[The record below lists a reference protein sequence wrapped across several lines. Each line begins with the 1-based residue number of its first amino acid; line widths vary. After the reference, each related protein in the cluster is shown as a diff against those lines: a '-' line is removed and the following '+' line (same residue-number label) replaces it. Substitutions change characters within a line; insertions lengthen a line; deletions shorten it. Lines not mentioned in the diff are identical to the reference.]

1 MLNYATLYYATL
13 CYVQKKDATL
23 QSRIE
28 KNISVRIAS
37 LGNLSAHHTTFQNDS
52 PNNLQILL
60 YFSKRE
66 IVQNKAFD
74 LSHHFF
80 DLRHFAPSNVHS
92 IHPSKDNSLDAKS
105 GSKNAPIKP
114 RTRVIQYIGEIHS
127 CIPLDNV
134 QFHQNLLY
142 YSDISGNILPI

>member
-37 LGNLSAHHTTFQNDS
+37 LGNLSAHHTTLENLPPND
-52 PNNLQILL
+52 LQIIL

-74 LSHHFF
+74 LRGQILILSDFST
-80 DLRHFAPSNVHS
+80 SNVHS

>member
-1 MLNYATLYYATL
+1 MIARGQIFSKTTPDFGKQICLRVTLMDTIIHDLKERKLLIA
-13 CYVQKKDATL
+13 KD
-23 QSRIE
+23 SIYR
-28 KNISVRIAS
+28 
-37 LGNLSAHHTTFQNDS
+37 G
-52 PNNLQILL
+52 QILIL
-60 YFSKRE
+60 SDFST
-66 IVQNKAFD
+66 
-74 LSHHFF
+74 
-80 DLRHFAPSNVHS
+80 SNVHS